1 MLNALNEV
9 LPPNAHELVNGKI
22 NISVTRV
29 SDGKNCILSHFETR
43 ADLIQA
49 ILCSC
54 FIPFWSGYIPPKF
67 QVRQSHLK

>member
-9 LPPNAHELVNGKI
+9 LPANAHELVNGKV

-29 SDGKNCILSHFETR
+29 SDGQNCILSHFETR

-49 ILCSC
+49 IVCSC

-67 QVRQSHLK
+67 QGLFFCSL